1 MKICYLQQLSMHT
14 IQLYLKVKNN
24 VDMFEGDNQVTI
36 SQLTCGDILDK
47 ISSDLA
53 VKPSV
58 YNSFAYY
65 NIYWKMPNFVTGY
78 KGAN

>member
-1 MKICYLQQLSMHT
+1 MY
-14 IQLYLKVKNN
+14 
-24 VDMFEGDNQVTI
+24 EGDNQVTM

-47 ISSDLA
+47 SSSDLA

-65 NIYWKMPNFVTGY
+65 NIYTG
-78 KGAN
+78 KCQTL

>member
-1 MKICYLQQLSMHT
+1 M
-14 IQLYLKVKNN
+14 
-24 VDMFEGDNQVTI
+24 

-65 NIYWKMPNFVTGY
+65 NIYWKIPNFVTGC

>member
-1 MKICYLQQLSMHT
+1 MHT

-58 YNSFAYY
+58 YNSFA
-65 NIYWKMPNFVTGY
+65 
-78 KGAN
+78 